1 LKSEEVVLE
10 FSNIITGARK
20 GRTLTQGKSKG
31 EQAIEMLMTQLDPGS
46 ERYRILASARRFK
59 SSWVELGEKLLHVQT
74 SAAFRDWGYQSFDEY
89 CAREVRIRR
98 PTAEK
103 LTQAYR
109 FLEREEPEL
118 LARSTEI
125 RPLPDFRSVD
135 LLRQARELEG
145 MQDGTYRE
153 LYGAVMES
161 GAGHATLARQIRQA
175 TAGLQPVSADQT
187 IRLALQAARRLQST
201 LTAVNEIPA
210 PDKEVIGQVIA
221 RLEALLAENP
231 TQSVVE

>member
-1 LKSEEVVLE
+1 M
-10 FSNIITGARK
+10 A
-20 GRTLTQGKSKG
+20 
-31 EQAIEMLMTQLDPGS
+31 QLDPGS

-74 SAAFRDWGYQSFDEY
+74 NAAFRDWGYQSFDEY

-118 LARSTEI
+118 LAQPTEI

-135 LLRQARELEG
+135 LLRQARELDGLQE
-145 MQDGTYRE
+145 GTYRE

-161 GAGHATLARQIRQA
+161 GAGHTTLARQIRQA
-175 TAGLQPVSADQT
+175 TAGLQPPSPGQK
-187 IRLALQAARRLQST
+187 LKFALHAARRLQNA
-201 LTAVNEIPA
+201 LDPVVEITTPEREPIA
-210 PDKEVIGQVIA
+210 QLIA
-221 RLEALLAENP
+221 RLEELLAEQQP
-231 TQSVVE
+231 QAGDA